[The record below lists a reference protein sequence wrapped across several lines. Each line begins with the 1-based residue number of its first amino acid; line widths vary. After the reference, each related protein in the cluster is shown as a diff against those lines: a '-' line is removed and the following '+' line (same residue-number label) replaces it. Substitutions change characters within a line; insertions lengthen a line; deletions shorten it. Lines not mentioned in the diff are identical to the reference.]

1 MTEQYSTDYDIKVS
15 RTKPFDRTVAFWNE
29 ELIATWLLNHERD
42 LNERQADQ
50 GRNQGDNA
58 S

>member
-15 RTKPFDRTVAFWNE
+15 QRKPFDRTVAFWNE
-29 ELIATWLLNHERD
+29 ELIATWLLNHEQD

-50 GRNQGDNA
+50 VRSQGDNA